1 MAINEQPKMSI
12 GRQEQKELTRRRLI
26 EATKESIANDG
37 FSGTTLAKVANSIGL
52 SQGVVNF
59 HFQSKEQLL
68 QETLRQLAN
77 EVLAL
82 CTDAVS
88 DESDTAANR
97 LVALIRCIL
106 SPQLTNHLDSSIW
119 HGYWGEAKS
128 RHDYIEIC
136 AGLDQQ
142 LDEMFVTLCEQ
153 IKSEGDYSDIDCRY
167 VVDGVGALISGFD
180 LQVLLEPQQFKWEK
194 ALQSCVDFLS
204 VYFPNHFK
212 RGVLP
217 S

>member
-1 MAINEQPKMSI
+1 MAVNEQPKAPI
-12 GRQEQKELTRRRLI
+12 GRQEQKEMTRRRLI
-26 EATKESIANDG
+26 EATKESIATDG

-106 SPQLTNHLDSSIW
+106 SPQLTNHLDASIW

-128 RHDYIEIC
+128 RHAYIEIC
-136 AGLDQQ
+136 APLDQQ
-142 LDEMFVTLCEQ
+142 LDDMFLNLCEQ
-153 IKSEGDYSDIDCRY
+153 IKREGHYDNINSRH
-167 VVDGVGALISGFD
+167 VVDGVTALIGGFD
-180 LQVLLEPQQFKWEK
+180 LQVLLEPQNFHWEK
-194 ALQSCVDFLS
+194 ALQTCIDLLS
-204 VYFPNHFK
+204 AYFPKHFK
-212 RGVLP
+212 AIK
-217 S
+217 

>member
-1 MAINEQPKMSI
+1 MAVVEQPKTPI

-26 EATKESIANDG
+26 EATKQSIATDG

-68 QETLRQLAN
+68 QETLKQLAD

-97 LVALIRCIL
+97 LIALIRCML
-106 SPQLTNHLDSSIW
+106 SPQLTNHLDASIW

-128 RHDYIEIC
+128 RHTYVEIC
-136 AGLDQQ
+136 APLDNE
-142 LDEMFVTLCEQ
+142 LNAIFFSLCEQ
-153 IKSEGDYSDIDCRY
+153 IKQEGNYAHIDCHR
-167 VVDGVGALISGFD
+167 VVDGIGALIGGFD
-180 LQVLLEPQQFKWEK
+180 LQVLLTPNEFNCEN
-194 ALQSCVDFLS
+194 ALQTCIDLLS
-204 VYFPNHFK
+204 AYFPQHFK
-212 RGVLP
+212 Q
-217 S
+217 